1 MHYEQNPTKITEDS
15 FTQIRRELTER
26 NITLDEQH
34 APIIERMIHSTADF
48 DFADITHF
56 SAGAVQSGVDALR
69 SGCTIVTDVNMIRI
83 GISVP
88 RVGALN
94 CSLHCLVADPKTR
107 QRATLENTTRSAMG
121 MRIANEW
128 ELLDGGVIVIGNAP
142 TALYEVLTLIDEQN
156 ANPALII
163 GVPVGFVNVAESK
176 DALMQTNTVP
186 WIATQGRKGGSP
198 VAVGIV
204 NALLRM
210 AQGVERTETD

>member
-1 MHYEQNPTKITEDS
+1 MTYEQNPTKITEDS
-15 FTQIRRELTER
+15 FTQIRSELAQR
-26 NITLDEQH
+26 NKTFDQLH
-34 APIIERMIHSTADF
+34 APIIERMIHSSADF

-56 SAGAVQSGVDALR
+56 SDGAVAAGISALQA
-69 SGCTIVTDVNMIRI
+69 GCPIVTDVNMIRI

-88 RVGALN
+88 RVTALD
-94 CSLHCLVADPKTR
+94 CSLHCLVADPKTHE
-107 QRATLENTTRSAMG
+107 RALHHDTTRSAMG
-121 MRIANEW
+121 MRIAHEW

-142 TALYEVLTLIDEQN
+142 TALYEVLRLIDEQN
-156 ANPALII
+156 ATPALII

-176 DALMQTNTVP
+176 AALMQTNRIP

-210 AQGVERTETD
+210 AQGVAKTETD